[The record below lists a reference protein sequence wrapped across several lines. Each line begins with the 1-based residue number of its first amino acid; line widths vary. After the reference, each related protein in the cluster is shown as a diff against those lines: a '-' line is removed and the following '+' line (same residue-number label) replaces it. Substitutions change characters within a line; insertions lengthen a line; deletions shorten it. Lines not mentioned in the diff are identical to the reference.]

1 MTNEFKGQG
10 GLNKSVYENR
20 KAMVEEYW
28 QKYQT
33 SNDPEHLAAICKELS
48 FFEHPEVGKE
58 IARLLLKLLKSRQ
71 F

>member
-10 GLNKSVYENR
+10 GLNKSVYERR

-33 SNDPEHLAAICKELS
+33 SNDPEHLAVICKELP

-58 IARLLLKLLKSRQ
+58 IARLLLKL
-71 F
+71 